1 MKLFLGGKTILIAAV
16 TLTALLFF
24 GCDNHTAMNQSTA
37 VVKHITQGEFEA
49 EVTRC
54 TNLVVADFYAT
65 WCGSCRQLAPML
77 ERQATNYAGQIK
89 FVKLNVDESPGIAQ
103 NFQVLPLPTLV
114 FFRDGKVAGRY
125 SEFPNETNLQAS
137 LTAFVAG
144 K

>member
-1 MKLFLGGKTILIAAV
+1 MKLFLGGKAILIAVGA
-16 TLTALLFF
+16 LTALLFV

-37 VVKHITQGEFEA
+37 VLKHIAQGEFEA

-65 WCGSCRQLAPML
+65 WCSSCRQLAPML
-77 ERQATNYAGQIK
+77 ERQASQYAGQIK

-103 NFQVLPLPTLV
+103 NFQVQALPTV
-114 FFRDGKVAGRY
+114 IFFRDGKVAGRY

-137 LTAFVAG
+137 LAAFVSG